1 MNDVTDRSVEQ
12 LLEENADY
20 LVNDVSLRLRHY
32 GSGMYPMAPTV
43 LKVIIQYS
51 SRDIVTLLDDTI
63 QEVSDRHWQLL
74 TSWWRVTDVSDV
86 GTWCTFE

>member
-1 MNDVTDRSVEQ
+1 MNDVADRSVEQ

-63 QEVSDRHWQLL
+63 QEVSD
-74 TSWWRVTDVSDV
+74 TDTDR
-86 GTWCTFE
+86 C